1 MAHPKWL
8 NKYLQM
14 KPEVSQIYDDLE
26 ELRTFCVNYGYS
38 FDERDLYNERSPT
51 YQDFMRKRDGKYV
64 KNRWFQK
71 EDDRNKFKPR
81 DTNGPRGY
89 NNYRSGHNR

>member
-14 KPEVSQIYDDLE
+14 KPEVSQIYEDLE
-26 ELRTFCVNYGYS
+26 SLRTFCVNYGYI
-38 FDERDLYNERSPT
+38 FDERDLYNERSVT

-64 KNRWFQK
+64 RNRWFQK
-71 EDDRNKFKPR
+71 DDDRKNNFKPR
-81 DTNGPRGY
+81 DTSGPRGY
-89 NNYRSGHNR
+89 NNYRSGNR